1 MVLATMLMV
10 CGMKGFRN
18 ATCTRSAGHLA
29 GVEVGP
35 CATTARELY
44 LPQDR
49 FGQKFTLR
57 IRKTKSGQK
66 TPTKIGL
73 WGRFSLNQKT
83 PYSNPTH

>member
-10 CGMKGFRN
+10 CGMKGFRT

-49 FGQKFTLR
+49 LGQNSR
-57 IRKTKSGQK
+57 KSGRK
-66 TPTKIGL
+66 TPTKIGQVFTEPKDTL
-73 WGRFSLNQKT
+73 PRNIELER
-83 PYSNPTH
+83 

>member
-49 FGQKFTLR
+49 FGQNSRKVARKSQDQIGEVFTEPKDTL
-57 IRKTKSGQK
+57 Q
-66 TPTKIGL
+66 
-73 WGRFSLNQKT
+73 
-83 PYSNPTH
+83 